1 MSKHLIL
8 LHGALA
14 QKHQFDELLPLLHC
28 GEVLPLNFPGHGDLP
43 LTNTTVFNLPALAE
57 YVLSMMDKNGIQQA
71 DLMGYSMGGY
81 VAMYLVNKHPDRF
94 TGILTLATKYRW
106 NPEIALQE
114 TARLNPEVLAE
125 KAPAFVAQLQTL
137 HPHTDWKLLLNQ
149 TAAFMSDLGQMD
161 YLHPEKLSRQSVRS
175 CIAVGDR
182 DKMVTLDETLQVF
195 KALPD
200 SQLAVLPDTPHPF
213 ERMNMSKV
221 AQLVNAFFG

>member
-14 QKHQFDELLPLLHC
+14 QKHQFDELLPMLNC
-28 GEVLPLNFPGHGDLP
+28 GEVVPLDFPGHGDLP
-43 LTNTTVFNLPALAE
+43 LASATVFNLPTLAE
-57 YVLSMMDKNGIQQA
+57 YVLSVMGQKGIEQA

-81 VAMYLVNKHPDRF
+81 VSMYLANKYPDRF

-137 HPHTDWKLLLNQ
+137 HPHTDWKMLLNQ
-149 TAAFMSDLGQMD
+149 TAEFMTDLGQMD
-161 YLHPEKLSRQSVRS
+161 YLHSDKLSRQSVRS

-200 SQLAVLPDTPHPF
+200 AQLAVLPDTPHPF

>member
-14 QKHQFDELLPLLHC
+14 QKHQFDYLLPLLHC
-28 GEVLPLNFPGHGDLP
+28 GEVLPLDFPGHRDLP
-43 LTNTTVFNLPALAE
+43 LTNTTVFNLKALSE
-57 YVLSMMDKNGIQQA
+57 YVLSVMDQKGIQQA

-81 VAMYLVNKHPDRF
+81 VAMYLVNKFPDRF

-106 NPEIALQE
+106 CSEIALQE
-114 TARLNPEVLAE
+114 TARLNPEVLTE

-149 TAAFMSDLGQMD
+149 TAAFMTDLGQMY
-161 YLHPEKLSRQSVRS
+161 YLNPEKLSRQSVRS

-200 SQLAVLPDTPHPF
+200 AQLAVLPDTPHPF